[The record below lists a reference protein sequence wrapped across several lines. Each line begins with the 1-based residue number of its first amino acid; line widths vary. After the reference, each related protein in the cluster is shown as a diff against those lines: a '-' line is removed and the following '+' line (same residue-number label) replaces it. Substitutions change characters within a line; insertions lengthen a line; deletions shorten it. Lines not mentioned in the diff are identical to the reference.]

1 MQPRVTI
8 AIVSYNSGATLA
20 RCFDAL
26 AAQTEKN
33 FRVLLIDNA
42 SRERPAALVKGLP
55 FPVDY
60 REMADNLGFAG
71 GMNAALAA
79 CETPLLVA
87 LNPDAFPDPDWLAT
101 LLRAENRYPNV
112 AAFGSLQLCANNR
125 NHIDGFGDH
134 YLITGQAWRGVTRPP
149 VKGELAYSFGV
160 CAAAALYRAD
170 LLRRIGGF
178 DERFFCFYEDVDVAF
193 RLRLAGAECAV
204 VPAAVVAHVGGASF
218 EGLSD
223 FASFL
228 IARNQWW
235 VMVKNMPFTLM
246 CFALPGFVLLQIL
259 GAIRHPG
266 SARMKGLWEGLTR
279 TGEFLRARRQI
290 RAERSPAA
298 NAGRW
303 ISWNPLAFLKRTSL
317 MRG

>member
-112 AAFGSLQLCANNR
+112 AAFGSLQLRANNR

-134 YLITGQAWRGVTRPP
+134 YLITGQAWRGETRPP

-266 SARMKGLWEGLTR
+266 SARMKGLWKGLTR

-317 MRG
+317 VRG

>member
-20 RCFDAL
+20 RCFEAL
-26 AAQTEKN
+26 AAQTEQG
-33 FRVLLIDNA
+33 FCVILIDNA
-42 SRERPAALVKGLP
+42 SRERPSALVKGLP
-55 FPVDY
+55 FRIDY

-71 GMNAALAA
+71 GMNVALAA
-79 CETPLLVA
+79 CETPLLAA
-87 LNPDAFPDPDWLAT
+87 LNPDAFPAPDWLAT
-101 LLRAENRYPNV
+101 LLRAEGRHPEV
-112 AAFGSLQLCANNR
+112 AAFGSLQLSANDPT
-125 NHIDGFGDH
+125 HIDGFGDH
-134 YLITGQAWRGVTRPP
+134 YLITGQAWRGVTRPV

-160 CAAAALYRAD
+160 CAAAALYRTD

-193 RLRLAGAECAV
+193 RLRLTGAECAV

-235 VMVKNMPFTLM
+235 VLVKNMPFSLL

-259 GAIRHPG
+259 GAVRHPG
-266 SARMKGLWEGLTR
+266 SARMKGLWEGVCR
-279 TGEFLRARRQI
+279 TGEFLRSRRAIRRARS
-290 RAERSPAA
+290 ADA

-317 MRG
+317 VRG

>member
-20 RCFDAL
+20 RCFEAL
-26 AAQTEKN
+26 ATQTEKS

-42 SRERPAALVKGLP
+42 SRERPAALVKNLP
-55 FPVDY
+55 FSVDY

-87 LNPDAFPDPDWLAT
+87 LNPDAFPEPNWLAT
-101 LLRAENRYPNV
+101 LLRAEAHHPNV
-112 AAFGSLQLCANNR
+112 AAFGSLQLSANDR
-125 NHIDGFGDH
+125 DHVDGFGDH
-134 YLITGQAWRGVTRPP
+134 YLITGQAWRGVTRPAI
-149 VKGELAYSFGV
+149 KGELAYSFGV
-160 CAAAALYRAD
+160 CAAAALYRTD

-204 VPAAVVAHVGGASF
+204 VPSAVVVHVGGASF

-223 FASFL
+223 FAAFL

-235 VMVKNMPFTLM
+235 VLVKNMPFILM
-246 CFALPGFVLLQIL
+246 LFALPGFILLQII

-266 SARMKGLWEGLTR
+266 SARMKGLWEGLSR
-279 TGEFLRARRQI
+279 TGEFLCARRKI
-290 RAERSPAA
+290 RDERSPAA

-317 MRG
+317 VRG

>member
-8 AIVSYNSGATLA
+8 AIVSYNSGATLV
-20 RCFDAL
+20 RCFEAL
-26 AAQTEKN
+26 AAQTERN

-42 SRERPAALVKGLP
+42 SRERPAALVKDFP

-79 CETPLLVA
+79 CETPLLIA
-87 LNPDAFPDPDWLAT
+87 LNPDAFPEPEWLAT
-101 LLRAENRYPNV
+101 LLRAEARYPDV
-112 AAFGSLQLCANNR
+112 AAFGSLQLSANDRNR
-125 NHIDGFGDH
+125 IDGYGDH
-134 YLITGQAWRGVTRPP
+134 YLITGQAWRGVTRPAIQ
-149 VKGELAYSFGV
+149 GELAYSFGV
-160 CAAAALYRAD
+160 CAAAALYRVD

-178 DERFFCFYEDVDVAF
+178 DDRFFCFYEDVDVAF

-223 FASFL
+223 FAAFL

-235 VMVKNMPFTLM
+235 VLVKNMPFTLL
-246 CFALPGFVLLQIL
+246 CFALPGFVLLQII

-266 SARMKGLWEGLTR
+266 SARMKGLWEGLRR
-279 TGEFLRARRQI
+279 TGEFLRARRAIQG
-290 RAERSPAA
+290 ARSAQA

-303 ISWNPLAFLKRTSL
+303 ISWNPRAFLRRTSL
-317 MRG
+317 LRG